1 MTAAGALAGAVLLA
15 AALDWRFGEPPDA
28 WHPVAWLGRVL
39 SLPGQWLPGLPAGA
53 AFLAGTLAW
62 FVTVGAVGLLAWWL
76 QALLFGLT
84 GWLAIPLL
92 ALVLKPAFAW
102 RMLHD
107 EVGDV
112 ETTLRAD
119 DGLAAGRERLARLCS
134 RRAGGGCR
142 RSRPRPWLHSMRRW
156 PDTCRPATPVASDAL
171 SCRGSGPTARR

>member
-76 QALLFGLT
+76 QALLLGLT
-84 GWLAIPLL
+84 GWLAIPL
-92 ALVLKPAFAW
+92 
-102 RMLHD
+102 
-107 EVGDV
+107 
-112 ETTLRAD
+112 
-119 DGLAAGRERLARLCS
+119 LARLCS